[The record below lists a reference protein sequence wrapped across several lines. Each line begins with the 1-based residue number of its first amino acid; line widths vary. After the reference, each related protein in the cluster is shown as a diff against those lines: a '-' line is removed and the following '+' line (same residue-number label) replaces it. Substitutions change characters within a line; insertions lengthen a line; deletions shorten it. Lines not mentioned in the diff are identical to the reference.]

1 MQKRVRG
8 SEATPFTYKKVPV
21 MAQRMTLNSVRC
33 EATLPAPPLSLLSEP
48 LLPASLLP
56 SSCLRSDFPLS
67 GCCFQLQNLLDS
79 HLCPGHWLW
88 CLWGNPN
95 PLPQKAAQIWC
106 PVHLERIGGPLPPI
120 LILGTMYIRFCF
132 ILTGTAY
139 VPNPLALSCSKL
151 SQ

>member
-1 MQKRVRG
+1 MRPPPSPTRR
-8 SEATPFTYKKVPV
+8 SPV
-21 MAQRMTLNSVRC
+21 IAQRMTLNSVSC

-56 SSCLRSDFPLS
+56 SCCLRPDFPLS
-67 GCCFQLQNLLDS
+67 ECCFQLQSLLDS
-79 HLCPGHWLW
+79 HLCSGHWLW
-88 CLWGNPN
+88 SLWGNPN

-106 PVHLERIGGPLPPI
+106 TVHLERVGGPPRPI